1 MSPACHGTVDAW
13 ALARQ
18 QLQGHQERA
27 GLLGITRGIVS
38 ESGGGKSAAPPQA
51 PVTSPAPPA
60 ALPPNPPPPLPA
72 LPPSSPMYQRLIMGA
87 LNLVAV
93 LQVLRTLISIKLTWE
108 AESAYREAEEAV
120 HSRKP
125 DEALP
130 LLERA
135 LSKCDEYNE
144 TEFYNLCNLVRIRML
159 HARFYATCNPPQPVR
174 VREWLDK
181 AEAKCKES
189 RHVRRPFSWAI
200 WIFSFNSPQDRDSY
214 TLRKIADIKLIEG
227 GYEFL
232 GILGNSSSRGGANTQ
247 WMTSFEQAAILTKQ
261 SREID
266 IINAGNGRV
275 QTDSAKLALYTL
287 RDILRASLTGH
298 PSRGYLIR
306 GWAPLK
312 DSVAPEDYDR
322 RFVKDNREI
331 IERIASICAW
341 AIQSCPHILDTGT
354 YGYFYGYV
362 YPHDRAHEDARFQFE
377 RFEMYGLVGRTF
389 LYLGDSCDNSKA
401 MAGQKREYFER
412 ARINL
417 ELAVAVIEEFS
428 SSDNDSDAPGWLQFE
443 INISPYLRD
452 SVRKDR
458 EEYNKLL
465 DQMKLRL

>member
-1 MSPACHGTVDAW
+1 MSPARHGTVDAW

-298 PSRGYLIR
+298 PSRG
-306 GWAPLK
+306 
-312 DSVAPEDYDR
+312 
-322 RFVKDNREI
+322 
-331 IERIASICAW
+331 
-341 AIQSCPHILDTGT
+341 
-354 YGYFYGYV
+354 
-362 YPHDRAHEDARFQFE
+362 
-377 RFEMYGLVGRTF
+377 
-389 LYLGDSCDNSKA
+389 
-401 MAGQKREYFER
+401 
-412 ARINL
+412 
-417 ELAVAVIEEFS
+417 
-428 SSDNDSDAPGWLQFE
+428 
-443 INISPYLRD
+443 
-452 SVRKDR
+452 
-458 EEYNKLL
+458 
-465 DQMKLRL
+465 